1 MTNSTQTLF
10 VKWLKSNKDNVE
22 QLLAKAK
29 QGKLK
34 SSEYSLLIY
43 AKRAQSIFPAARQ
56 PRHQSRQQL
65 FH

>member
-1 MTNSTQTLF
+1 MTNNTQTLF
-10 VKWLKSNKDNVE
+10 VKWLKSNQDNVE

-43 AKRAQSIFPAARQ
+43 GKRTQSILPTPRQ
-56 PRHQSRQQL
+56 PCYQS
-65 FH
+65 H